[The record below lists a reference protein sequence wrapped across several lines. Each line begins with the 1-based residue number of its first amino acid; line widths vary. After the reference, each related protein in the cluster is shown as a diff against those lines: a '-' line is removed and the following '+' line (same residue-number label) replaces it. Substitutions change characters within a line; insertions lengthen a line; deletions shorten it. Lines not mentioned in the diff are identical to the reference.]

1 MYVSLL
7 PQKAKREFPYDT
19 AIIFLVISKELK
31 TWTQIFVFNWFF
43 EGEVRGERERESC
56 FST

>member
-31 TWTQIFVFNWFF
+31 TWTQIFAFVFNWFF
-43 EGEVRGERERESC
+43 EG
-56 FST
+56 